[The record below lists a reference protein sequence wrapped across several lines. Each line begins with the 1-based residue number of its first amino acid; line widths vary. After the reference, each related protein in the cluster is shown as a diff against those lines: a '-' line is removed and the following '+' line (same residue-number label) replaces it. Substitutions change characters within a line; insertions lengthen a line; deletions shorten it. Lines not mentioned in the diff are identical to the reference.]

1 MENWTAQVTNHNS
14 PFHFGSVCHI
24 MMIALLTLT
33 INDLENYSSMT
44 DREQANLSLVFFAK
58 QYK

>member
-1 MENWTAQVTNHNS
+1 
-14 PFHFGSVCHI
+14 